1 MSGAQRRAANAY
13 GVRAETIA
21 RVWLR
26 LHFYRI
32 LARNYRVRGG
42 EIDIVARRGATIVFV
57 EVKARASIEE
67 ALAALTPRKQRR
79 IALAANRWVATH
91 PWAARRTLRADLILI
106 APGLWPQWIVS
117 AFEIALP

>member
-13 GVRAETIA
+13 GLRAETIA
-21 RVWLR
+21 GVWLR

-32 LARNYRVRGG
+32 LDRNYRVRGG
-42 EIDIVARRGATIVFV
+42 EIDIVAQRGATIVFV
-57 EVKARASIEE
+57 EVKARASIGE
-67 ALAALTPRKQRR
+67 ALAALTPGKQRR

-91 PWAARRTLRADLILI
+91 PWAVRRTLRADAILI
-106 APGLWPQWIVS
+106 APGHWPQWIAS